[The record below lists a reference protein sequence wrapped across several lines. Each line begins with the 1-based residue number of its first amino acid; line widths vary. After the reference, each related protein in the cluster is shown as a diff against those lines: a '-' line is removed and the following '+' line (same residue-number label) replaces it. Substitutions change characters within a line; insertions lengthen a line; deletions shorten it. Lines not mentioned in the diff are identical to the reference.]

1 MGNAFTLFL
10 FDFLNLILIYK
21 LARFKNTASLFYI
34 LAPSLFRGLLFVED
48 EILATFVLASI
59 HFLGKKRYSLSTLM
73 LALSFNHK
81 FFPILL
87 FPVLLLQMDIFKRT
101 NIIPKIKNYRRLLE
115 QVSVFSLTTIFWH
128 IFYFSDWYMF
138 YDFRMFHYTITP
150 GAGFGIWALFSRDYY
165 SIFIGL
171 AFILFYLFSY
181 IKNLDIKTTYLLGSL
196 IFISTY
202 PRFSVDHLIFLI
214 PLFLIWTRLNLM
226 DTLLWI
232 FLSITVILDFLALP
246 TIGIFNQNY
255 ATYLL
260 ILVLLGFYLIILNR
274 LRK

>member
-115 QVSVFSLTTIFWH
+115 QISVFSLTTIFWPSFIFRIGTCSMTSGCSIIQLH
-128 IFYFSDWYMF
+128 LGHDLESGLYFPEIIIQYSSDWHSFYFIYSL
-138 YDFRMFHYTITP
+138 T
-150 GAGFGIWALFSRDYY
+150 SR
-165 SIFIGL
+165 I
-171 AFILFYLFSY
+171 
-181 IKNLDIKTTYLLGSL
+181 
-196 IFISTY
+196 
-202 PRFSVDHLIFLI
+202 
-214 PLFLIWTRLNLM
+214 
-226 DTLLWI
+226 
-232 FLSITVILDFLALP
+232 
-246 TIGIFNQNY
+246 
-255 ATYLL
+255 
-260 ILVLLGFYLIILNR
+260 
-274 LRK
+274 